1 MPMTREEIDK
11 IIGGQP
17 SAQQMTKEQI
27 DAILGGGN
35 EGAQAS
41 ASSVSNVATDKNT
54 GWSHEAQKKWFE
66 SYTGGNAKAES
77 NLSGKARALAEKNG
91 TAYEHEYGNVK
102 RREETRGKSWQ
113 ARAKESQS
121 VYQPT
126 IEELQMFEGLNQQ
139 IAREQ
144 EQKKQV
150 TKEDLYT
157 PEAKQLYN
165 AELPQQEQSALIPTL
180 FKPDSEKQHSVLPKL
195 LTESAAQPQ
204 GNGLSFID
212 NLPKASEDFKV
223 FKDTEDM
230 TPDEYK
236 YYALMNSS
244 KEGIPENA
252 PEDVKQAIFD
262 KWIQPDYKLSD
273 TEKKQA
279 KEILKEN
286 AMYLEDRAVEKAR
299 NQQGLEGQELEDF
312 KAKREALM
320 LLDAK
325 TDVFQQ
331 IGAGVFLGA
340 MPMNKKYLAKVNE
353 MTGYDTDYYDNLEQS
368 AKTQNLVAYYG
379 GLAGMELAEYAAG
392 AGLMKGLGVT
402 GKIEKGTGKLIKNAK
417 LAEHTANVLG
427 DTALDVALDTVPSLA
442 SDIGNGES
450 AGTVAKNAAKNVGA
464 NLGWNVLGEAT
475 GTAVSAIKKGRNVD
489 DILKNPDAFTME
501 TGVRLTGDTGQDSK
515 IVSSYLD
522 ELANTEIP
530 RLKDNVADETPTKAE
545 IPDGKINV
553 GKATTIYSPYKGD
566 VPVQADKVFNRVEI
580 PQESYENALINI
592 QNADIDGKLE
602 GKSPKKIL
610 TKVYETLFNDKNRTS
625 FDVDVKDM
633 IYDGKG
639 YAVTVNKG
647 AISKIMSDKNMSAE
661 KIAVIDNLEDI
672 IADSKYV
679 GSGNYAKTA
688 KTNVQRY
695 DYFETDIKIHGEDYV
710 VTYDVEVIPGKNNYR
725 THKVIN
731 EMNLSKAGRFS
742 TDTGPVPAVSS
753 DALKGSNNIISDSAR
768 NINQKEAYRVPND
781 AKSLGFTSKNELELT
796 SSKSNIPNGAKD
808 VNNEMNL
815 SKVDQRYTDMGNWP
829 AVPSESVK
837 GSDDI
842 ISGSAGSVN
851 NPPPRL
857 GNKVMAEDIGL
868 KGELPWST
876 VPNNSMS
883 VAESMGLPDI
893 RKSGQ
898 TDTLNIG
905 AEKVSKF
912 RTNTLAKEANFSPE
926 EAAEIYGEDFYKY
939 IPTSEKETFDI
950 AAGRVSDDADG
961 WYKKIMSAEDISDYD
976 NAAGV
981 DTMMQL
987 STKYRQQ
994 ARAAKEAG
1002 NEELAQTLYAKSRD
1016 MTLKLSQMERK
1027 AGQELQA
1034 LKKYAATSDRTLING
1049 EKILQ
1054 DRVADIAGKNKR
1066 LISEVDDIGD
1076 AIYRRV
1082 HELEQ
1087 SDLWKQ
1093 FSSADAMQPATADMR
1108 EQLRKEVSDIIKQEA
1123 GKNKNL
1129 AKNLKNSSI
1138 DKLADDIIEL
1148 NHIDRINS
1156 ALESYATTGVYG
1168 ISDDVIDQVT
1178 DIFAEAEKYH
1188 INSKQRVD
1196 LESQA
1201 YALIAQEVSGSSFH
1215 EMFKNWRY
1223 LAMLGNTK
1231 THIRNMVSTTG
1242 MYATNGVKNNVAA
1255 VIEAVVDKTSKATGG
1270 KGIERTKAV
1279 LNPGKD
1285 KGLIKAAQSDADNRM
1300 YRELK
1305 GNMYMGSVE
1314 NSIESNKRVF
1324 RGKNKVTDTVARAVD
1339 KASKLN
1345 SAALDAEDYF
1355 FVKHKYATSLA
1366 GYMKANGLG
1375 EEAFEAADELQ
1386 KIRSSIDDLKS
1397 AKQANPF
1404 KVVDR
1409 AGDAEI
1415 AALDEQIATL
1425 RNASG
1430 LNPLGQAAYIG
1441 EMDAL
1446 EKKAQ
1451 DIARSRIDDQIA
1463 ALENSAKEYQAAADL
1478 LDRGRQ
1484 YAKKQAEETAFHQ
1497 DSKLVSYLSQF
1508 SKNLEES
1515 GKLGKFGYAMV
1526 EGVVPFKKTP
1536 VNVLKNGMAYSPANI
1551 LKNLYDIRDVYKGNI
1566 PIADYID
1573 SLSKT
1578 LTGTGIF
1585 AAGCALYDSGVVT
1598 AVTDKFGELT
1608 GNQNYSIRI
1617 GDKTFTLDWA
1627 APDSIP
1633 FFAGAAAM
1641 EEMAEKGFSLEGVL
1655 NALAGMSQPVMEMS
1669 MMDGVNTA
1677 LESIQYMD
1685 KDDIFS
1691 SALGTLAGAIGG
1703 SYLKQSVPT
1712 LLGQVARTVDNTRRS
1727 TYTDKGGFA
1736 GAADREITKMANKIP
1751 GLSENNQPYVDAWG
1765 REQQNLE
1772 GGNLLERAAYQMLSP
1787 SYIDNVNFTPVDQ
1800 EVKRLYD
1807 ATSDKA
1813 VLPTRD
1819 TTKKIDDVRMTKEE
1833 YTAYSKAAG
1842 QARYNLLASCL
1853 NNTNYK
1859 ALDADVQAEVVK
1871 DLYGL
1876 AKKIGSAE
1884 ARAGY
1889 TSNDSLFKTYQEKGL
1904 DAAVNY
1910 AITKQAEDVTW
1921 VPISKTTNSER
1932 YENVNSMDMSDEEKG
1947 SQLRM
1952 SANNSEVAD
1961 RVYET
1966 FGKSGDAM
1974 VYQYYTLD
1982 EMAKKDTT
1990 NRTEEG
1996 EEKTFAGS
2004 SLGKQYEYITQM
2016 SGSMEEKG
2024 KMLATVNKS
2033 NENVQAVASAFG
2045 DQAVVAYA
2053 QLDALARSDYSNST
2067 EDGQAKSFGSSN
2079 ITYQYKYVN
2088 QVSGISDEAKGTM
2101 IYLNQRSS
2109 DKVAQV
2115 YEEKGGTGVMEYA
2128 KIKSNAH
2135 TGSGNLKKDELVSYL
2150 NRNYSDNATKRYWF
2164 NLVGN
2169 KKWKCPY

>member
-35 EGAQAS
+35 EGAQVS
-41 ASSVSNVATDKNT
+41 APSVSNVATDKNT

-368 AKTQNLVAYYG
+368 AKTQNSAAYYG

-392 AGLMKGLGVT
+392 AELMKGLGVT
-402 GKIEKGTGKLIKNAK
+402 GKIEKGTGKFIKNAK

-442 SDIGNGES
+442 SDISNGES

-501 TGVRLTGDTGQDSK
+501 TGVRLTGDASQDRK
-515 IVSSYLD
+515 IVSSYLN

-530 RLKDNVADETPTKAE
+530 RLKDNVADEAPTKAE
-545 IPDGKINV
+545 IPDEGNYTLSQIVENVSQKPKNEIIDPVEKAFSEPDVALTHTPEQLKQMKEYYNSADNRIVDFAKKVRNNEYVKPIEVATISDRAAKDIANLTGVSTSGNRIVLDRDSIIHVDSNHGVAGITDHSMADDMTLSRIGYILDNYDSFELGNGTTSKVRLANGDQAPKVVFSKKIDGTYYV
-553 GKATTIYSPYKGD
+553 VEAVTDAKTKT
-566 VPVQADKVFNRVEI
+566 NRVVTAYI
-580 PQESYENALINI
+580 
-592 QNADIDGKLE
+592 GKTPKKEAYLMPDVSS
-602 GKSPKKIL
+602 SPKRY
-610 TKVYETLFNDKNRTS
+610 VQDE
-625 FDVDVKDM
+625 
-633 IYDGKG
+633 
-639 YAVTVNKG
+639 
-647 AISKIMSDKNMSAE
+647 AE
-661 KIAVIDNLEDI
+661 FA
-672 IADSKYV
+672 S
-679 GSGNYAKTA
+679 S
-688 KTNVQRY
+688 
-695 DYFETDIKIHGEDYV
+695 
-710 VTYDVEVIPGKNNYR
+710 KNNIPNGA
-725 THKVIN
+725 KDVNN

-753 DALKGSNNIISDSAR
+753 DA
-768 NINQKEAYRVPND
+768 P
-781 AKSLGFTSKNELELT
+781 
-796 SSKSNIPNGAKD
+796 
-808 VNNEMNL
+808 
-815 SKVDQRYTDMGNWP
+815 
-829 AVPSESVK
+829 K

-857 GNKVMAEDIGL
+857 ENKVMAEDIGL

-876 VPNNSMS
+876 VPNSSMS

-1242 MYATNGVKNNVAA
+1242 MYATNGVKNNAAA

-1285 KGLIKAAQSDADNRM
+1285 RGLIKAAQSDADNRM

-1415 AALDEQIATL
+1415 AVLDDQIATL

-1441 EMDAL
+1441 EMDTL

-1463 ALENSAKEYQAAADL
+1463 ALENSAKEYQAAADM
-1478 LDRGRQ
+1478 LDKGRQ

-1497 DSKLVSYLSQF
+1497 DSELVSWLSRFSKGMEEAGKPGKLV
-1508 SKNLEES
+1508 
-1515 GKLGKFGYAMV
+1515 YAMV
-1526 EGVVPFKKTP
+1526 EGIMPFKKTP

-1566 PIADYID
+1566 PITDYID

-1691 SALGTLAGAIGG
+1691 SAVGTLAGAIGG

-1712 LLGQVARTVDNTRRS
+1712 LLGQAARTVDNTRRS
-1727 TYTDKGGFA
+1727 TYTDKEGFA
-1736 GAADREITKMANKIP
+1736 GAADREITKMTNKIP
-1751 GLSENNQPYVDAWG
+1751 GLSMNNQPYVDAWG

-1787 SYIDNVNFTPVDQ
+1787 SYIDNVNVTPVDQ

-1813 VLPTRD
+1813 VLPTGD

-1889 TSNDSLFKTYQEKGL
+1889 TSNDSLFKTYREKGL

-1910 AITKQAEDVTW
+1910 AITKQAEDVAW

-1952 SANNSEVAD
+1952 SANSSEVAD
-1961 RVYET
+1961 RVYEA

-1996 EEKTFAGS
+1996 EEKTFASS

-2024 KMLATVNKS
+2024 KMLATVNES
-2033 NENVQAVASAFG
+2033 NENVQAVANAFG

-2109 DKVAQV
+2109 DKVVQV

-2150 NRNYSDNATKRYWF
+2150 NRNYFDNATKRYWF